1 VRLLFQPAEEGGAGA
16 SHMIKEGSLCDAEAI
31 FAMHIDCG
39 IPTGSIASISGP
51 VLAAACVFEAKIV
64 GKYGNVGNPH
74 TSLDPILAASF
85 SILALQLLISK
96 ETNPLDSQVC
106 PYPQSFHV
114 IFLKGSPTLKAMAMC
129 LVMVNLIFWVG
140 CFNKC
145 CSFHSDP
152 LYYLYNFKF

>member
-1 VRLLFQPAEEGGAGA
+1 MRLLFQPAEEGGAGA
-16 SHMIKEGSLCDAEAI
+16 SHMIKEGSLRDAEAI
-31 FAMHIDCG
+31 FAMHIDCD

-51 VLAAACVFEAKIV
+51 VLAATCIFEAKIV
-64 GKYGNVGNPH
+64 GKDGNAGDPH

-106 PYPQSFHV
+106 PYPRSFHV
-114 IFLKGSPTLKAMAMC
+114 IFRKGSPTLEAMC
-129 LVMVNLIFWVG
+129 LVMVNVIFWVG

-145 CSFHSDP
+145 CSFHIAP
-152 LYYLYNFKF
+152 LYYLYNLKF